1 MDEVYTNLEKGVKM
15 FFEAL
20 EKLSPNDVRSLAAKG
35 VPQPRIS
42 DWKAK
47 RRVPTR
53 PQAYALATVAG
64 LDFDTLEREL
74 TLIEIEHDAQ
84 KNDGFADLVRMFR
97 RQWQHS

>member
-1 MDEVYTNLEKGVKM
+1 M

-20 EKLSPNDVRSLAAKG
+20 EKLTPNDVRALAAKG

-42 DWKAK
+42 DWKAR

-64 LDFDTLEREL
+64 LDFDSLEREL
-74 TLIEIEHDAQ
+74 TLIEIEQDAK
-84 KNDGFADLVRMFR
+84 KNDGFADLIRLFR
-97 RQWQHS
+97 RQWHLS

>member
-1 MDEVYTNLEKGVKM
+1 M
-15 FFEAL
+15 FFESL
-20 EKLSPNDVRSLAAKG
+20 EKLTPNDVRALAAKG

-42 DWKAK
+42 DWKAR

-64 LDFDTLEREL
+64 LDFDSLEREL
-74 TLIEIEHDAQ
+74 TFIEMEHDAE
-84 KNDGFADLVRMFR
+84 KNDGFAALIKVFR

>member
-1 MDEVYTNLEKGVKM
+1 M

-20 EKLSPNDVRSLAAKG
+20 ERLSPDDIRSLAARG
-35 VPQPRIS
+35 VHGSRIS

-53 PQAYALATVAG
+53 PQAYALAVVAG
-64 LDFDTLEREL
+64 LDFDKLEREL
-74 TLIEIEHDAQ
+74 TLLEIEHDAQ
-84 KNDGFADLVRMFR
+84 NNAGFLDLLRVFR